1 MGFLSKLQ
9 PLALLALRVVLGL
22 IMAAH
27 GWQKIHNGP
36 GHFVQVVHS
45 LGMPGWM
52 AYLAIT
58 AEFGGGIL
66 LMFGFLTRFAAG
78 AALIDMLVA
87 LFTVHLHKDL
97 MGQGGKEF
105 PLSLASIAFALI
117 FFGGGELAIDWLVG
131 ARGK

>member
-1 MGFLSKLQ
+1 MGFMSKLQ

-36 GHFVQVVHS
+36 AHVVQMVHS
-45 LGMPGWM
+45 LGLPGWM
-52 AYLAIT
+52 AYLTIA

-66 LMFGFLTRFAAG
+66 IMFGFLTRFAA
-78 AALIDMLVA
+78 AAVLIDMIVA
-87 LFTVHLHKDL
+87 ILTVHLHKDL
-97 MGQGGKEF
+97 TGPGGKEF
-105 PLSLASIAFALI
+105 PLALASIAFALI
-117 FFGGGELAIDWLVG
+117 FFGGGELAVDWLVG